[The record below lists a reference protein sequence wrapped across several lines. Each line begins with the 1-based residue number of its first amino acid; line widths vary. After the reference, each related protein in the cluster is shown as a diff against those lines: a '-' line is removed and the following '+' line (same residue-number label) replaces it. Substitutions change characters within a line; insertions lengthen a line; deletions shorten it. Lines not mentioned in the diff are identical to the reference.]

1 MGLAASFMLDYNEL
15 YEYLRK
21 EKYSE
26 PLQAFPKTFIS
37 DVAAFLNT
45 KRAQL
50 GGVHDLFSDDVLKA
64 KKQFENA
71 VSIFRELMRVRK
83 KKILNLVFVASETGI
98 MKRDFTTLLNFEQ
111 ELFERLVLAVGDS
124 EKELQKLLSGAP
136 VIAQDHKMVLVTAPV
151 SAFVDMTG
159 GSVGPFEKGV
169 LVNLDSQIADLLITE
184 GKAVVVDSA

>member
-1 MGLAASFMLDYNEL
+1 MLDYNEL

-26 PLQAFPKTFIS
+26 PLQALPKTFIS
-37 DVAAFLNT
+37 DVSAFLNT

-50 GGVHDLFSDDVLKA
+50 GGLHDLFSEEVLKA

-83 KKILNLVFVASETGI
+83 RKILNLVFVASETGI

-111 ELFERLVLAVGDS
+111 DLFEKLVSAVGDS
-124 EKELQKLLSGAP
+124 EKELQRLLNGSP
-136 VIAQDHKMVLVTAPV
+136 VMVQDHKMVLVTTPV
-151 SAFVDMTG
+151 AAFVDMSG

-169 LVNLDSQIADLLITE
+169 LVNLDAQIADLLIAE
-184 GKAVVVDSA
+184 GKATVVDSA